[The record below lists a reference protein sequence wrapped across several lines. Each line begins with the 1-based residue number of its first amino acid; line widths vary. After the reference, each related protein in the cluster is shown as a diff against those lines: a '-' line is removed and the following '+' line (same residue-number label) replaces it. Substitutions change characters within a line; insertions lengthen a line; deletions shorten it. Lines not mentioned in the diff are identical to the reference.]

1 MKPDPRACRIPFD
14 RFNHL
19 SLAEIDEYARLRRK
33 AKLVM
38 LERDEAV
45 RMADLGSRRVCIPAA
60 PEAEGAA

>member
-19 SLAEIDEYARLRRK
+19 SMAEVDEYDRLRRK
-33 AKLVM
+33 AKLAM
-38 LERDEAV
+38 LDRDEAV
-45 RMADLGSRRVCIPAA
+45 RMADLGIRRLRIPTE